1 LPDYVTDPVKIK
13 LLLAQYP
20 ILEAMLANLII
31 ELEVI
36 YKQGTGIICTS
47 EEIMEA
53 LAMSSDRLSDMPRS
67 APAPGDKITNIIAD
81 YQKIL
86 DSEYGELLMA
96 VRNDVFII
104 SSVVDKIQ
112 NAIKRL
118 PDDQKEVLTLKY
130 WQQRSW
136 GQIADAM
143 RVSEGQAKRWHKIA
157 VEEHLRKA
165 LKIGYDSYNYVMEKV
180 RDK

>member
-1 LPDYVTDPVKIK
+1 
-13 LLLAQYP
+13 
-20 ILEAMLANLII
+20 MLANLII

-67 APAPGDKITNIIAD
+67 LSNPGDKLTNIIAD

-86 DSEYGELLMA
+86 DSEYGDLLMA
-96 VRNDVFII
+96 IRNDVFMLD
-104 SSVVDKIQ
+104 SVVRKIN
-112 NAIKRL
+112 NAMKQL
-118 PDDQKEVLTLKY
+118 PEEQREILSLKY
-130 WQQRSW
+130 WQKRSW
-136 GQIADAM
+136 KQIADSM
-143 RVSEGQAKRWHKIA
+143 RVSKRQ
-157 VEEHLRKA
+157 VEEWHRAAVNGQLCKV
-165 LKIGYDSYNYVMEKV
+165 LQINHDSYNYVMEKV